1 MSIDFTAAYLYGQLN
16 EELYIEAPDG
26 WECAPGNI
34 LKAERALY
42 GTKQAGRSW
51 YQLLKDY
58 LLKFCNLI
66 MCLSDNCIFYSKDYN
81 LILLIYV
88 DDAIISYKSQANYDD
103 LMTKLKRDFEIGEEG
118 PLVWNLGVKFRDN
131 GNNIFLDQSD
141 YVKKLMVK
149 YNIEGTANTP
159 MIANLAIAK
168 DKEDVLD
175 TNFNTNGKIGSL
187 MYAAV
192 STRPDIMYAVSYI
205 ARFTNHPSKAVC
217 NAITRIFQYLNGNP
231 DLGLNITK
239 GHMNYYMHT
248 DADLGGDI
256 NDGKSTSG
264 GCEFIDGNIINWW
277 STKQTLMT
285 AQSSCDSEVIAINHG
300 CKNLI
305 WTRGLLNELGYKLE
319 YPTILY
325 SDNESAIKLVY
336 NPVFH
341 KRTKHLRLKLGL
353 INDAIEQE
361 IGRVIYIK
369 TLDNNADIMTKPQ
382 DLKRFSSNRNNLNM
396 VNNT

>member
-1 MSIDFTAAYLYGQLN
+1 
-16 EELYIEAPDG
+16 
-26 WECAPGNI
+26 
-34 LKAERALY
+34 
-42 GTKQAGRSW
+42 
-51 YQLLKDY
+51 
-58 LLKFCNLI
+58 
-66 MCLSDNCIFYSKDYN
+66 
-81 LILLIYV
+81 
-88 DDAIISYKSQANYDD
+88 
-103 LMTKLKRDFEIGEEG
+103 MTKLKRDFEIGEEG

-131 GNNIFLDQSD
+131 GNSIFLDQSD

-149 YNIEGTANTP
+149 YNINGTANTP
-159 MIANLAIAK
+159 MIANLAISK

-175 TNFNTNGKIGSL
+175 KDFNTNGKIGSL

-319 YPTILY
+319 YPTIIH

-353 INDAIEQE
+353 ISDAIEQE

-382 DLKRFSSNRNNLNM
+382 DLKRYLSNRNNLNM
-396 VNNT
+396 AYNT